1 MAEEE
6 HRWVTGNFLLSGN
19 SYTKADRLR
28 KRSEFVH
35 VFQQGRKVHNRHF
48 IVFYCPSQSSASRI
62 GITVTKR
69 IGKAVTR
76 NRIKR
81 IVREHF
87 RLTRKGTQPYL
98 DINVIAKKEAVEL
111 TSEEIFHSLNGL
123 FEKIKRACRH

>member
-1 MAEEE
+1 M
-6 HRWVTGNFLLSGN
+6 VTGNSLLRGY

-28 KRSEFVH
+28 KRSEFIH
-35 VFQQGRKVHNRHF
+35 VSQHGRRVQNRFF
-48 IVFYCPSQSSASRI
+48 IACYCLGLNSASRI

-69 IGKAVTR
+69 VGKAVTR

-87 RLTRKGTQPYL
+87 RLNRKDTQSYL

-111 TSEEIFHSLNGL
+111 TSEEMFHSLNGL

>member
-1 MAEEE
+1 M
-6 HRWVTGNFLLSGN
+6 VTGNFLLRDY

-28 KRSEFVH
+28 KRSEFVR
-35 VFQQGRKVHNRHF
+35 VSQNGRRVQNRFF
-48 IVFYCPSQSSASRI
+48 IASYCPGLNSASRI

-69 IGKAVTR
+69 VGKAVTR

-87 RLTRKGTQPYL
+87 RLNRKCTQPYL
-98 DINVIAKKEAVEL
+98 DINVIAKKEVVAL
-111 TSEEIFHSLNGL
+111 TSEEMFHSLNGL